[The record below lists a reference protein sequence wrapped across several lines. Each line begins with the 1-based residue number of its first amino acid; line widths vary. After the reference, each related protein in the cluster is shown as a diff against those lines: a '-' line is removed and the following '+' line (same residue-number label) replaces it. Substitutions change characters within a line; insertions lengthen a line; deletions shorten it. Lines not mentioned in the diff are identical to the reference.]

1 MRQSEVR
8 VRAGVEAWHLVKV
21 HWLEYRFRVLWA
33 DFTFFLDTGSTQ
45 RKQELAPYNQG
56 HSGLGSW
63 HLPERAVG
71 SKGGGRSSHRNPLG
85 NAEHAAIPDHIAGP
99 GGEEQ
104 QCQGMEAAVASCSS
118 PLTPSFLSPW
128 GGISPPLLLPPNWP
142 FIPYSP

>member
-99 GGEEQ
+99 GG
-104 QCQGMEAAVASCSS
+104 ASS
-118 PLTPSFLSPW
+118 LTMHLVVSTVSRHGGS
-128 GGISPPLLLPPNWP
+128 GGILLLPTHPIFSFTLGKN
-142 FIPYSP
+142 ITSSPAAS